1 MADGTYKFVLVRG
14 KVELNPNGSVK
25 RKYGTIQDITER
37 KLFLDKLEK
46 TNKDLVRSNEELDKF
61 VYSLSHDIRGPLIS
75 ILGVVQILEED
86 ELNESLSASIMMIKN
101 SVYRLDNFIKNV
113 LQYTYS

>member
-1 MADGTYKFVLVRG
+1 MEILRSG
-14 KVELNPNGSVK
+14 KVELNSNGSVK

-46 TNKDLVRSNEELDKF
+46 TNRDLVRSNEELDKF
-61 VYSLSHDIRGPLIS
+61 VYSLSHDNRGPLIS

-86 ELNESLSASIMMIKN
+86 ELNENLSASILMIK
-101 SVYRLDNFIKNV
+101 SSIYKLDDFIKNV
-113 LQYTYS
+113 LHYTNS